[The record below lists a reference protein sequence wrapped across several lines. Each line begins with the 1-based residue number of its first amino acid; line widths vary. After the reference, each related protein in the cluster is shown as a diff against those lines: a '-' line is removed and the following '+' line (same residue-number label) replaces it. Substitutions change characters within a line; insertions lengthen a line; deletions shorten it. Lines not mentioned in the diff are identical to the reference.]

1 VVLFAVVSRPETDID
16 KGDQI
21 GGVNKS
27 VNPPFSISVF
37 VIEFSPNYK

>member
-1 VVLFAVVSRPETDID
+1 VVLFAVVSRPEPDRD

-27 VNPPFSISVF
+27 VNPPFSNIQFGNRISAEV
-37 VIEFSPNYK
+37 

>member
-1 VVLFAVVSRPETDID
+1 VFRPETDID

-27 VNPPFSISVF
+27 ENPQFSISVF
-37 VIEFSPNYK
+37 VIEFPPNYK

>member
-1 VVLFAVVSRPETDID
+1 VVLFAVVSRPETDIE

-37 VIEFSPNYK
+37 VIEFPPNYK